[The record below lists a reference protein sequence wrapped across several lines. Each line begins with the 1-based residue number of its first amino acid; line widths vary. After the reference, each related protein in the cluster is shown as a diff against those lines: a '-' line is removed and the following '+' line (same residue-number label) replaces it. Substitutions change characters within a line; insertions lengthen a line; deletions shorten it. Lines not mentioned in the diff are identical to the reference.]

1 MKIKKV
7 TNPHAWEL
15 LQARI
20 DQAHITGQPLTER
33 PYHYENLENGHLYYD
48 LYGCV
53 GWPTEVSD
61 KGPGMDGYCAVVGV
75 VKPPTEGLKVQ
86 NAVFYLL
93 FEYETSD
100 VPTLINAILAMRGDW
115 GFGLTPNLLSA
126 WFGDPDRYVATLAL
140 KNEKLENKPILIT
153 PPYDFYDPMAF
164 DIYVRSLQS
173 AILPG
178 QVRFGFGGLDIL
190 KKHLREFKRDCPA
203 VMAVGGLVHT
213 LVMQCEWMDQA
224 RGDEHCFVLE
234 GEGEYE
240 SKDR

>member
-1 MKIKKV
+1 MKVKKV

-15 LQARI
+15 AQARLDESI
-20 DQAHITGQPLTER
+20 VTGQPLIER
-33 PYHYENLENGHLYYD
+33 PYHYENLENGHMYYD

-93 FEYETSD
+93 AEFESGD
-100 VPTLINAILAMRGDW
+100 VPQLINAILAMRGEW

-126 WFGDPDRYVATLAL
+126 WFGDPDRYIATLAL
-140 KNEKLENKPILIT
+140 KNERLVKPILIT
-153 PPYDFYDPMAF
+153 PPYDFYDTMAF

-190 KKHLREFKRDCPA
+190 KAKLREFRRDNPA
-203 VMAVGGLVHT
+203 VMSVGGLVHT
-213 LVMQCEWMDQA
+213 LVMQTEWMDQS
-224 RGDEHCFVLE
+224 GDNHVFVVE
-234 GEGEYE
+234 GEGEI
-240 SKDR
+240 